1 MEKSIMDKNF
11 DVVTIFDKPVLFTC
25 ERIKRDT
32 VPDGIYCYDIRH
44 DDECQGIMVELKD
57 FVLVNHWGTILSKKP
72 FEPREYGGKIFSSEQ
87 GIVIEDD
94 DYNFVGDEMKLSEYL
109 ERYDELCR
117 EYCEQKEKNNIEM
130 S

>member
-1 MEKSIMDKNF
+1 MDKSF

-25 ERIKRDT
+25 ERIKRNI

-44 DDECQGIMVELKD
+44 DDECQGIMTELKD

-72 FEPREYGGKIFSSEQ
+72 FEPREYGGKVFSSEQ
-87 GIVIEDD
+87 GIIIEED
-94 DYNFVGDEMKLSEYL
+94 DYNFVGDELKVSEYL
-109 ERYDELCR
+109 KRYDELCR
-117 EYCEQKEKNNIEM
+117 EYGEQEEKNNIEM